1 MANVRVR
8 MNSAGSKA
16 ILTSQAVANELGH
29 RAEAIARSACSKA
42 SPDEMDN
49 DPFSANLRTRSDRV
63 VAFVGTSSPHGIYS
77 NNKNSTLLR
86 SLDAGR

>member
-1 MANVRVR
+1 MANVKVK
-8 MNSAGSKA
+8 MNSAGARS
-16 ILTSQAVANELGH
+16 ILVSQGVAKDLRR
-29 RAEAIARSACSKA
+29 RADAIAKSACSKA

-49 DPFSANLRTRSDRV
+49 PPFSANVKSGLDRT

-77 NNKNSTLLR
+77 NNKNDTLLR